1 MSPAL
6 LTLLATLAAGAPALI
21 ALAQDPEP
29 QPTMTSTPLPSD
41 QTAVPESVT
50 RGFAQVA
57 GWIQQS
63 AELVP
68 AERYAWRPVD
78 GVRTFGEL
86 VAHLVDSYNYYCR
99 LAKGP
104 TEWADPV
111 EKGVS
116 SKPQLVKLLADATQA
131 CRAAHASGRMDPL
144 VENLGHTNLHYGNM
158 VVYLRQMGIVPP
170 SSR

>member
-1 MSPAL
+1 MSPVL
-6 LTLLATLAAGAPALI
+6 PTLLATLAAGAPALI
-21 ALAQDPEP
+21 ALAHDPEP
-29 QPTMTSTPLPSD
+29 HPAMTMTSPSGE
-41 QTAVPESVT
+41 QTSVPESVT

-68 AERYAWRPVD
+68 AERYSWKPVD
-78 GVRTFGEL
+78 GVRTFGQL

-116 SKPQLVKLLADATQA
+116 GKSQLVKLLADAA
-131 CRAAHASGRMDPL
+131 GECRQAHASGQTDPL